1 MAAMRLLQLVD
12 SCVGIL
18 CCKPRRRWY
27 SPDARRSGVVGEVC
41 FCLALLFPS
50 VAQAEASVG
59 VWEKRVSELEAT
71 IQRSRTQMVEREE
84 VHLQAS
90 HRAHIPTA
98 HLCLT

>member
-1 MAAMRLLQLVD
+1 M
-12 SCVGIL
+12 
-18 CCKPRRRWY
+18 
-27 SPDARRSGVVGEVC
+27 
-41 FCLALLFPS
+41 ALLFPS

-98 HLCLT
+98 HHYVPHIIPTLPLHFL